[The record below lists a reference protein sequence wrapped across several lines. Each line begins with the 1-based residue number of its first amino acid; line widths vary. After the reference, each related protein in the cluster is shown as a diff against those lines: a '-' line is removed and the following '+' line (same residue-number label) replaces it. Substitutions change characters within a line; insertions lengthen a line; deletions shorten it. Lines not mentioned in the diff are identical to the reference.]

1 MSTKKKRRW
10 KWWILLAVIA
20 ALALRFGWWGRPI
33 GPRFTVGPAPSDS
46 GYQWQIDDLG
56 FMSFGMWRTND
67 HNGDGAY
74 DEFWTPKREEI
85 FFRPGFKAPPKRW
98 LVICLDGVPLEVMQ
112 RMWDRGHFREFYR
125 PTAVVSTYPSD
136 SETALTDVLHAPPV
150 PGYEQL
156 YFDRAQ
162 NRIRGGWWVTLSGY
176 HIPYIKRLDY
186 DTPGWAKALPYLAPW
201 KSYYADLGRLSD
213 RYGKERD
220 QPVFLAHLAVS
231 DAMFHLFTAEQLEPA
246 LKAFEDV
253 VRSIYLEGKGE
264 LGVLLFSDHGNSQV
278 PSRPAPINEHLE
290 RRGWR
295 VRGSIEGVR
304 DVAMPDYGLIG
315 MAAVYCKPE
324 AIEEL
329 AGTLVETAGVDLVVF
344 ADSARG
350 GATIRSAAGRGHL
363 RWSDDGSRNWYEAT
377 GQDPLELLA
386 VFERLRAEGRLS
398 ADGSASDADLFAATA
413 GSWYPD
419 PAARIRNW
427 ALNHVQNR
435 ADILVSLKPGYFHG
449 ASVFT
454 HIVDFVGTHGAME
467 SASTLGF
474 AMGTHTLPTAQRLAN
489 LLPEEFMKTEKRK

>member
-1 MSTKKKRRW
+1 MRTKNKRRW
-10 KWWILLAVIA
+10 RWWILLAVIA
-20 ALALRFGWWGRPI
+20 ALVLWLAWWGRPM
-33 GPRFTVGPAPSDS
+33 PSEWLVKS
-46 GYQWQIDDLG
+46 GAAGAWQLERSVSDEVWTARDA
-56 FMSFGMWRTND
+56 D
-67 HNGDGAY
+67 GDGVW
-74 DEFWTPKREEI
+74 DEFRVPEGDAQ
-85 FFRPGFKAPPKRW
+85 FMRPGYKSQPKRW

-125 PTAVVSTYPSD
+125 PTVVVSTYPSD

-213 RYGKERD
+213 RYRKERD
-220 QPVFLAHLAVS
+220 KPVFLAHLAVS

-278 PSRPAPINEHLE
+278 PSRPAPINEHLKQ
-290 RRGWR
+290 RGWR

-304 DVAMPDYGLIG
+304 DLAMPDYGLIG
-315 MAAVYCKPE
+315 IAAVYCRPE

-329 AGTLVETAGVDLVVF
+329 AGVLVEAEGVDFVVY
-344 ADSARG
+344 ADPTGG
-350 GATIRSAAGRGHL
+350 GATVRSATGRGHL
-363 RWSDDGSRNWYEAT
+363 RWSDDGSGNWYEAT

-398 ADGSASDADLFAATA
+398 ADGSASDADLFQATWAAR
-413 GSWYPD
+413 YPD
-419 PAARIRNW
+419 PAARIRDW
-427 ALNHVQNR
+427 AINHVQNR

-449 ASVFT
+449 AGVFT
-454 HIVDFVGTHGAME
+454 HIVDFVGTHGALE
-467 SASTLGF
+467 KDSTLGF
-474 AMGTHTLPTAQRLAN
+474 VMGTNPQPPAQRLAD
-489 LLPEEFMKTEKRK
+489 LLPDEFVKTEKRK